1 MLSHPFGDLLRQ
13 YLARKHGLT
22 QTHLAHIIGYDQAIL
37 TRMGQGKKDL
47 TGPSGRERVVHI
59 IGALRDEGVLHTI
72 VEANA
77 LLKAGRMA
85 PLYDGDPLESV
96 LLHDLKPIS
105 APEPANES
113 ETRPTLQP
121 QTNLPVQLT
130 RFIGRE
136 RERAEVS
143 RLLGTTRLLTLTGSG
158 GAGKTRLA
166 IEIGAMWVTAN
177 VTPTIALTFPDGVWM
192 VEFAALSEGRLVT
205 DMIATTFGLQAMS
218 RTSEEVLIEHLNDKK
233 LLLVLDNCEHLIA
246 DCAALVVKLLQ
257 TCPLLRLLVTSREGL
272 NVPGEVIWRVPS
284 LAHDE
289 AMALFLERARAVQSD
304 LVIDASNAVF
314 IERICERL
322 VAMPLALEL
331 AAVRL
336 RSFSVEQIA
345 TRLDDAFRILTS
357 GSRTVLP
364 RQQTLRATIDWSYAL
379 LSEDERTLLRELAIF
394 SGGWA
399 LEAAEA
405 VHGPDALDLL
415 DQLVSKS
422 LVQMVPTSSGFR
434 YTMLEMIRQ
443 YAVEKLS
450 KAGSEAITQV
460 RAKHLTYY
468 YQLAQRSQTS
478 VWGYI
483 EEKDRRTRM
492 VHEIPNFRAAVEW
505 AIESSS
511 WRIGL
516 DLTLYL
522 ADNYNATVGISYGVL
537 SGYVERMMLGNTTM
551 DDNTR
556 GRVFLAN
563 AQVLG
568 TKGDMVGGI
577 SWCKRAIELA
587 QQTEDANLAYD
598 AQLFMLNTSPN
609 YDETIA
615 SLERIRDDA
624 HKTGDIRHELD
635 EYFTMGYRMTLEG
648 HYQEAMEALAHADH
662 LSQRNMD
669 YSRSDIQ
676 WRLGQVYLA
685 QRDYAHARSA
695 LELSIALARENDH
708 NNFTTMVDLGTV
720 GVYTGDLDI
729 ARSAL
734 AECLDFQYRYDNMER
749 LAQGLVLGAGLAHVL
764 GQLGTAAQLLSVAA
778 AIRKVY
784 HTHGVSEREL
794 FLEYDRRLP
803 AMRAAMEPEAFE
815 RAWEVGQGFS
825 LKHAMALAMAL

>member
-1 MLSHPFGDLLRQ
+1 MGRHVSQTSPFTTYATFGELLKVLRRRAQ
-13 YLARKHGLT
+13 LT
-22 QTHLAHIIGYDQAIL
+22 QRDLGVAVGYSESHI
-37 TRMGQGKKDL
+37 TRM
-47 TGPSGRERVVHI
+47 
-59 IGALRDEGVLHTI
+59 
-72 VEANA
+72 EANERRPDPNAVRIHFVNA
-77 LLKAGRMA
+77 LGLENEPDLVRELIQLAEVAQEKAQTEGA
-85 PLYDGDPLESV
+85 TPAK
-96 LLHDLKPIS
+96 KPFT
-105 APEPANES
+105 PG
-113 ETRPTLQP
+113 

>member
-1 MLSHPFGDLLRQ
+1 MGRHVSQTSPFTTYATFGELLKVLRRRAQ
-13 YLARKHGLT
+13 LT
-22 QTHLAHIIGYDQAIL
+22 QRDLGVAVGYSESHI
-37 TRMGQGKKDL
+37 TRM
-47 TGPSGRERVVHI
+47 
-59 IGALRDEGVLHTI
+59 
-72 VEANA
+72 EANERRPDPNAVRIHFVNA
-77 LLKAGRMA
+77 LGLENEPDLVRELIQLAEVAQEKAQTEGA
-85 PLYDGDPLESV
+85 TPAK
-96 LLHDLKPIS
+96 KPFT
-105 APEPANES
+105 PG
-113 ETRPTLQP
+113 

-218 RTSEEVLIEHLNDKK
+218 RTSEEVLIEHLNDKE

-289 AMALFLERARAVQSD
+289 AMALFLDRARAVQSD

-803 AMRAAMEPEAFE
+803 AMRATMEPEAFE